1 MRKDN
6 QLQGDNEELVTDVDG
21 EDIVIIQP
29 SETRQEVLT
38 WQATLMIT

>member
-1 MRKDN
+1 MKGN

-29 SETRQEVLT
+29 SETR
-38 WQATLMIT
+38 